1 MYHIIYSKRDN
12 DYTLMYATS
21 ADRLLYKQ
29 GFGWHTRV
37 TTLLN
42 QPAFNATDV
51 LVDVA
56 DSSWIRNSVY
66 SSPTYPTITSVM
78 STNPEL
84 LI

>member
-1 MYHIIYSKRDN
+1 MYHIVYSKLDK

-21 ADRLLYKQ
+21 ADRLFYKQ
-29 GFGWHTRV
+29 GFGWHTCV

-42 QPAFNATDV
+42 QPVFNATDE
-51 LVDVA
+51 LADVA
-56 DSSWIRNSVY
+56 DSSWLRNSIY